1 MTGWLAI
8 LPVLVPLATAAIVGA
23 LWDRTALQRIVGLAG
38 ALLLVPVAVLLVLAV
53 AEHGVVV
60 TQLGD
65 WPAPFGIAFAV
76 DRFGAAMVAIAT
88 LMTVAVAIYA
98 LADREL
104 DEARTGFHPLFHG
117 MIAGVMGSFVTGD
130 LFNLYVWFEVMI
142 IASFGLHVV
151 RADKASL
158 DGGFKYVV
166 LNLVGTSLFLIGV
179 GLLYGLTGALNMA
192 DLARR
197 VPEVE
202 NQGAL
207 AGVALLLMV
216 AFGMKS
222 AVFPVFNWLPASYH
236 TAPPA
241 VAAIFAALLTKV
253 GVYALIR
260 TFTLVFP
267 ADHAVYGPVLAWV
280 AAGTMVFGV
289 FGAAVQWD
297 VRRILSFHIVSQI
310 GYMILGLAVATP
322 AAIAGAIFYVLHHI
336 VVKAN
341 LFLIAGVL
349 GRAGRG
355 YDLRAMGGLWKSSP
369 LLAVLFLVPALSLAG
384 LPPLSGFWAKFAVIA
399 PSLED
404 GAFWLAGTAL
414 AVGVLTLYSMIKIW
428 NEAFWKPA
436 PDGYGALVLTGRE
449 RLLMLGPIACLACVT
464 VFIGMAPEPLLAYAT
479 AAAAQLADRDA
490 YALAVL
496 GGRP

>member
-1 MTGWLAI
+1 MTGWLAVF
-8 LPVLVPLATAAIVGA
+8 PVLVPLSTAALLGA
-23 LWDRTALQRIVGLAG
+23 LWDRIALQRMVGLAG
-38 ALLLVPVAVLLVLAV
+38 ALLLVPTALLLLLAV
-53 AEHGVVV
+53 DEHGIVVAR
-60 TQLGD
+60 LGD

-76 DRFGAAMVAIAT
+76 DRLGAAMVAVAT
-88 LMTVAVAIYA
+88 LMTVAVAVYA
-98 LADREL
+98 LADRNL
-104 DEARTGFHPLFHG
+104 DAARTGFHPLFHG

-142 IASFGLHVV
+142 IASFGLHLV
-151 RADKASL
+151 RSDRASL
-158 DGGFKYVV
+158 DGAFKYVV
-166 LNLVGTSLFLIGV
+166 LNLVGTTLFLIAV

-197 VPEVE
+197 VPLVE
-202 NQGAL
+202 NQAAL
-207 AGVALLLMV
+207 AATALLLMV

-236 TAPPA
+236 TTPPA

-267 ADHAVYGPVLAWV
+267 ADHAIFGPVLAWV

-289 FGAAVQWD
+289 LGAAVQWD

-310 GYMILGLAVATP
+310 GYMVLGLAVATP
-322 AAIAGAIFYVLHHI
+322 AAIAGTVFYVLHHI

-341 LFLIAGVL
+341 LFLVAGVL

-355 YDLRAMGGLWKSSP
+355 YDLRAMGGLWRSSP
-369 LLAVLFLVPALSLAG
+369 LLSVLFLVPALSLAG

-399 PSLED
+399 PSFQD

-436 PDGYGALVLTGRE
+436 PDGDGALRLTGRE
-449 RLLMLGPIACLACVT
+449 RLLMLGPVAALAGIT
-464 VFIGMAPEPLLAYAT
+464 LAIGVAPEPLLSYAN

-496 GGRP
+496 GGLP